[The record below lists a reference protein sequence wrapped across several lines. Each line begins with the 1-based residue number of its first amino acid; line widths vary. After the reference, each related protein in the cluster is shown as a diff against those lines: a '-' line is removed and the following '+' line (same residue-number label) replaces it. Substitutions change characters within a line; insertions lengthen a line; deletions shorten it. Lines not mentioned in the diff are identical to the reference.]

1 MDEKVLSDSNK
12 FTEIKEVKGVE
23 EIKEIK
29 EIKEVGEVKEVK
41 KSNKSTKPK
50 KQTKTKCHHCNKKI
64 GLIVLKCKCGHIF
77 CQSHLNAHSHNCT
90 YDYKKEKKESL
101 EKNNPKL
108 GSKIVKI

>member
-12 FTEIKEVKGVE
+12 FTEIKEVSEIKGVRE
-23 EIKEIK
+23 VKEVKEVK
-29 EIKEVGEVKEVK
+29 EIKEVD
-41 KSNKSTKPK
+41 KSTKPK
-50 KQTKTKCHHCNKKI
+50 KSKKPKCYHCNKKV

-108 GSKIVKI
+108 GSKMLKI